1 MAEETLKQKTAK
13 GLFWGGLNNGI
24 QLLLNLAFGI
34 FLARIL
40 DKSDYGM
47 VGMLTIFT
55 LLAGAL
61 QDSGF
66 GMALINRQRISH
78 KDYNAVFWFS
88 TLMGLGLYAIL
99 FFCAPLIA
107 AFYRTPELVPLARV
121 VFLGFVISSTGI
133 AHSAMLNKKLLVKQR
148 SLCQLIALLLSG
160 VVGITVALSGG
171 GYWGLVA
178 QSLTYIFASTAGFWI
193 TSKWRPTFSWDF
205 QPLKEMIGFSSKLL
219 VTNLFLQFNNNILQV
234 LLGRFFTAKDVGV
247 YSQATKWNTMGVNMI
262 AAMVQGV
269 AQPVLKEV
277 DNDLERQLRV
287 FRKMLR
293 FVSFVAFPLLFGLS
307 ATANEVIVLLLTD
320 KWAPSALLLNRLAI
334 MGAFMPIINLYTYLL
349 ISRGRSGIYMG
360 STIALGVAQVIAM
373 LLVYPYGITMMVTV
387 YCSIHILWLLVWHYF
402 VQRQIGLSFWM
413 MIKDIAPF
421 GGLAV
426 VSVAAGVL
434 VSNWLAAYLGSVSLI
449 MSLGVKVLVAATL
462 YIGVLY
468 LLKVRILIESLT
480 HLPGMKPKSKD
491 L

>member
-1 MAEETLKQKTAK
+1 MGEETLKQKTAK

-40 DKSDYGM
+40 NKSDYGM
-47 VGMLTIFT
+47 VGMLTVFT
-55 LLAGAL
+55 LLASVL

-66 GMALINRQRISH
+66 GMALINRRHIEH

-88 TLMGLGLYAIL
+88 TFMGLGLYVLL

-107 AFYRTPELVPLARV
+107 DFYRTPSLVPLARV

-133 AHSAMLNKKLLVKQR
+133 AHGAMLTKKLLVKQR
-148 SLCQLIALLLSG
+148 SLCQLIALLFSG
-160 VVGITVALSGG
+160 IVGITVALSGG

-178 QSLTYIFASTAGFWI
+178 QNISYILVSTIGFWVS
-193 TSKWRPTFSWDF
+193 SKWRPTFSWDF
-205 QPLKEMIGFSSKLL
+205 QPLKEMLGFSSKLL
-219 VTNLFLQFNNNILQV
+219 VTNLFLQFNNNLLQV
-234 LLGRFFTAKDVGV
+234 LLGRFFTTKDVGV

-277 DNDLERQLRV
+277 DKDSARQLRV

-293 FVSFVAFPLLFGLS
+293 FVSFVSFPLLFGLS
-307 ATANEVIVLLLTD
+307 VTAHEVIVLLLTD
-320 KWAPSALLLNRLAI
+320 KWASSALLLNRLAI
-334 MGAFMPIINLYTYLL
+334 MGAFIPIINLYTYLL

-360 STIALGVAQVIAM
+360 CTIALGIVQIISM
-373 LLVYPYGITMMVTV
+373 LLVYPYGISTMVTV
-387 YCSIHILWLLVWHYF
+387 YCTIHILWLLVWHVF
-402 VQRQIGLSFWM
+402 VQRQIALSFWM
-413 MIKDIAPF
+413 MIQDIAPF
-421 GGLAV
+421 AGLALVSVGSGVLMSIWLTPYVHFMPLV
-426 VSVAAGVL
+426 VS
-434 VSNWLAAYLGSVSLI
+434 LAI
-449 MSLGVKVLVAATL
+449 KVLVAATL

-468 LLKVRILIESLT
+468 LLKVRVLMESLS
-480 HLPGMKPKSKD
+480 HLLGKQTKNER
-491 L
+491 